1 MENLTVRVLIQNVS
15 NDLDFG
21 RFKIGTIDIVFA
33 VLYFLI
39 DIIGVTGNALVILV
53 VKRNRSMHTTT
64 NFLLVNLAFAD
75 IFTLLTCP
83 RNGYWLAVTASHPVG
98 LAGDYIC
105 KFFTGNAL
113 VGITASVSSLTLTVL
128 AVERYRAL
136 LKPME
141 RKYSVS
147 MENVKFVMTAIWG
160 ISILVNIPDFLK
172 NKYSEHYGKCVCP
185 FSLELVQ
192 PEFTHVLCTVLFL
205 GVAPSLI
212 LSFCYIQI
220 VSGLFLTK
228 KICSEV
234 TGNLNEIEAKK
245 RLARLLISVTFA
257 FYVCY
262 ISYGV
267 YFSYLLFQD
276 REKIIQKYNLHYII
290 LKTVEFTLVCSSC
303 INPILYGFQSSN
315 YREGFK
321 KLCFCHAR
329 RQGHVDNQFQMS
341 TVVP

>member
-1 MENLTVRVLIQNVS
+1 
-15 NDLDFG
+15 
-21 RFKIGTIDIVFA
+21 IVFA
-33 VLYFLI
+33 VLYFAI
-39 DIIGVTGNALVILV
+39 DIIGVTGNALVIFV

-83 RNGYWLAVTASHPVG
+83 RNGYWLAVMVNQPVG
-98 LAGDYIC
+98 VAGDYIC

-147 MENVKFVMTAIWG
+147 MENVKFVMAATWG

-172 NKYSEHYGKCVCP
+172 NKYSDYYGKCICP

-205 GVAPSLI
+205 GVAPFLI

-234 TGNLNEIEAKK
+234 TGNSSEIEAKK
-245 RLARLLISVTFA
+245 RLARLLISVTLA

-262 ISYGV
+262 ISYGT
-267 YFSYLLFQD
+267 YFLYLLFQD
-276 REKIIQKYNLHYII
+276 RVIIIQKYDIHYIV

-321 KLCFCHAR
+321 
-329 RQGHVDNQFQMS
+329 
-341 TVVP
+341 